1 MLLKRFILMQVIKT
15 KVNKSQLKSRMSKL
29 IMIHKVYHT
38 VRFKDKME
46 NNLKYTILM
55 MVYNSE

>member
-1 MLLKRFILMQVIKT
+1 MQVIKT